1 LPTAVKPH
9 MRGDAWVP
17 TTFNSWIRAE
27 LTAIQRT
34 RESKTKGQRLEA
46 LLARVLC
53 SIRGITLEDQDVEN
67 AYDTEEIDLYFWN
80 DRARDGLH
88 FLDCSPIVE
97 CKAWSRPVSGREL
110 RTFATLLRDKGR
122 SSGIFVAL
130 EGIAGNVLQRS
141 AGFFH
146 LASAMAGGQTVL
158 VVTGADLKTADSPAD
173 LVRLLRRRML
183 DQVKGQVLA
192 IESSRHRGKRNRGS
206 RI

>member
-1 LPTAVKPH
+1 MPAAGRPH
-9 MRGDAWVP
+9 MRGDARVP
-17 TTFNSWIRAE
+17 TTFNSWIQSE
-27 LTAIQRT
+27 LTAT
-34 RESKTKGQRLEA
+34 RGTKESKAKGQRLEA

-53 SIRGITLEDQDVEN
+53 SVRGMTLEDQDVEN
-67 AYDTEEIDLYFWN
+67 AYETEEIDLYFWN

-88 FLDCSPIVE
+88 FLDCPLIVE

-130 EGIAGNVLQRS
+130 EGIAGEARQRS

-158 VVTGADLKTADSPAD
+158 VVTGADLETVDSPAD
-173 LVRLLRRRML
+173 LIRLLRRRML
-183 DQVKGQVLA
+183 DQVRGQVLA
-192 IESSRHRGKRNRGS
+192 IEGS
-206 RI
+206 RRGRKRERGESK